1 MQLRIIY
8 DESKLHDIHFGCGLA
23 VLESKNN
30 LVNNKAKSIIV
41 VHNYTL
47 KAIGK
52 YPQMHQKSPQVVKLS
67 S

>member
-8 DESKLHDIHFGCGLA
+8 DESKLHAVHFECSLA
-23 VLESKNN
+23 VLGSKNN

-41 VHNYTL
+41 VRNSTL

-52 YPQMHQKSPQVVKLS
+52 YPQMNQKSPHVVKLS